1 MKFKALNPDYQRVI
15 ERVLEGQH
23 FMKHVGIEMVNC
35 LPGKITL
42 KLNLAQLHMQ
52 QTNFVHGGVTSTL
65 CDIAMGFAAL
75 SLVEKNKSMVTADLH
90 ISYHRPAYGEEIWVE
105 LSPKYPGS
113 DLGILPTERVCLDAT
128 PPEALDPLNGY
139 AAGLAPA

>member
-42 KLNLAQLHMQ
+42 KLNLAQL
-52 QTNFVHGGVTSTL
+52 S
-65 CDIAMGFAAL
+65 
-75 SLVEKNKSMVTADLH
+75 
-90 ISYHRPAYGEEIWVE
+90 
-105 LSPKYPGS
+105 
-113 DLGILPTERVCLDAT
+113 
-128 PPEALDPLNGY
+128 Y
-139 AAGLAPA
+139 AAN